1 MAMSLPELPALHD
14 CRPNHPSSTLRSK
27 RLRLEKPAARTI
39 VAMSDDQP
47 IELTRIMDLV
57 GYALQASVLGIDPNT
72 VASALLELKRPTA
85 RELAA
90 ARRENQEVHGSGTPE
105 ILRDFVQPSP
115 IPEDVARLRR
125 MVDDILVT
133 AQQQL
138 GFTP

>member
-72 VASALLELKRPTA
+72 VASALLELCA
-85 RELAA
+85 
-90 ARRENQEVHGSGTPE
+90 
-105 ILRDFVQPSP
+105 
-115 IPEDVARLRR
+115 R
-125 MVDDILVT
+125 MVI
-133 AQQQL
+133 
-138 GFTP
+138 

>member
-1 MAMSLPELPALHD
+1 
-14 CRPNHPSSTLRSK
+14 
-27 RLRLEKPAARTI
+27 
-39 VAMSDDQP
+39 MSDDQP

-125 MVDDILVT
+125 MVDDILVA